1 MKKFAVVLC
10 ILFLA
15 GTGFWFYSFQVEKN
29 AAILVYQDG
38 SLVEYDVQP
47 VSQNS
52 RVMVPIRQTITA
64 LGASVEWEDKS
75 KKITTKFGSDIIELT
90 VGKNTAVI
98 NGKAIKI
105 AAPPIIIDGRTLIPP
120 GFLSEN
126 FGQEIVWDDQS
137 NVISIASPEIIEV
150 SNDIA
155 ALEVPVLMYH
165 ILIPGR
171 NDTISIDP
179 ARFKEQMLALKSA
192 GYTCITENELLN
204 YVEQTS
210 ALPKKPI
217 LITFDDGYIS
227 NYTEAFPVLKE
238 LDMKAS
244 VYVIASR
251 IFENDGFTADEYE
264 KISWQQAREM
274 AGTISIQS
282 HTWDSHSK
290 QWNTKGQNRGLIA
303 SPTQIDKRLEKQKE
317 FEDRIYTDFV
327 ASKNTFEDNLGTEVT
342 AISYPY
348 GDYSEDTIRLAEK
361 AGYKLAFT
369 VSSGV
374 NTQSSAPFELKR
386 ITADGAYSGKKLIE
400 VIESY

>member
-1 MKKFAVVLC
+1 M
-10 ILFLA
+10 
-15 GTGFWFYSFQVEKN
+15 
-29 AAILVYQDG
+29 
-38 SLVEYDVQP
+38 EYDIPP

-75 KKITTKFGSDIIELT
+75 KKITTKFGSDTIELT

-98 NGKAIKI
+98 NGKAITI
-105 AAPPIIIDGRTLIPP
+105 AAPPIIIDGRTLIPL

-126 FGQEIVWDDQS
+126 FGQEIVWGDQS
-137 NVISIASPEIIEV
+137 NVISITSPEIIEV

-179 ARFKEQMLALKSA
+179 ARFKEHMLALKSA

-290 QWNTKGQNRGLIA
+290 QLNTKGQNRGVIA
-303 SPTQIDKRLEKQKE
+303 SPTQIDKGLETQKE
-317 FEDRIYTDFV
+317 FEDRIYTDFM
-327 ASKNTFEDNLGTEVT
+327 ASKNAIEENLGTEVT
-342 AISYPY
+342 AISYSY